1 MSEGAIS
8 DDDRNFER
16 AFDRL
21 FRVAFIAAYKILRS
35 REDSEDVAIDALA
48 KGSVKWRSIQG
59 HSEAWI
65 TTVSVNLAI
74 DALRRH
80 KRSAELAEAIAPESS
95 PIERIDLLDAIGRLP
110 RRQRMTIS
118 LRYLSGLSEKETAEA
133 LGCATGT
140 VKQHTSR
147 GIAKLRKSLGN
158 ASLLSG
164 NS

>member
-8 DDDRNFER
+8 DDDGSFES
-16 AFDRL
+16 AFDQL
-21 FRVAFIAAYKILRS
+21 FRVAYVAAYKIVRS
-35 REDSEDVAIDALA
+35 REDSEDIAIDALA
-48 KGSVKWRSIQG
+48 RGSVKWKSIQG

-74 DALRRH
+74 DELRRR
-80 KRSAELAEAIAPESS
+80 KRSVELVKAIAPESS

-118 LRYLSGLSEKETAEA
+118 LRYLSGLSEKETAQA

-147 GIAKLRKSLGN
+147 GIARLRKSLTSESILI
-158 ASLLSG
+158 AES
-164 NS
+164 